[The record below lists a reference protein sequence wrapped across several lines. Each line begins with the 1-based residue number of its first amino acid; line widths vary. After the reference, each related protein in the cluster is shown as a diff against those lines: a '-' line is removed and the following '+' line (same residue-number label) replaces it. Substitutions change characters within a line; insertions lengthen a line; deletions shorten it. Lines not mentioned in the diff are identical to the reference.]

1 MRSFFKSML
10 VPVFT
15 LAFAALGLQ
24 ACSGDTSQTSSGG
37 ACTLNETKVCNC
49 TATQMGIQTCQ
60 ADGTYTVCMCEGGSG
75 GNGGAGGGSSGTAG
89 SGGGNCHAAGPGT
102 CGNGM
107 VDSET
112 GEQCDDGNCDPTD
125 MCNNDCR
132 LPYCGDKVIQPP
144 ETCDGGELCPP
155 GCGVPMS
162 SSSSSSSSSG
172 NVCDGKLIWAGFSP
186 VGTTNGLIQYGGIDG
201 IDAAN
206 ASCKAI
212 GGFGMCEYQQWDQ
225 IKTDA
230 ALPMGM
236 RSHQLDIDALLA
248 LITNGNCQ
256 DIWLHRTT
264 DLPNMPAGPGGR
276 CNDWKYPT
284 NHLADGEFVHV
295 CNIAGVLDIQYNLDP
310 DTVYDANNPGPHQ
323 TQSLTCA
330 PNPLRS
336 VPCCYEKCIP

>member
-107 VDSET
+107 VDTET
-112 GEQCDDGNCDPTD
+112 GEQCDDGDCDPTD
-125 MCNNDCR
+125 ECNNDCR

-155 GCGVPMS
+155 GCGVPTS

-172 NVCDGKLIWAGFSP
+172 NPCDGKLIFAGFSP
-186 VGTTNGLIQYGGIDG
+186 VGDTKGLIQYGGIDG
-201 IDAAN
+201 IDAAD

-212 GGFGMCEYQQWDQ
+212 GAFGMCEYQQWEQ
-225 IKTDA
+225 LKTDPA
-230 ALPMGM
+230 NHMT
-236 RSHQLDIDALLA
+236 DIDNLKTLVPQGTSKA
-248 LITNGNCQ
+248 
-256 DIWLHRTT
+256 IWLHRTT
-264 DLPNMPAGPGGR
+264 DLPGMPAGPGGR

-284 NHLADGEFVHV
+284 SHLADGEFVTV
-295 CNIAGVLDIQYNLDP
+295 TNNAGVLDIQYTLDP
-310 DTVYDANNPGPHQ
+310 DTVYDATNPAPHQ
-323 TQSLTCA
+323 NAGIDCF
-330 PNPLRS
+330 PLRP
-336 VPCCYEKCIP
+336 VPCCFQKCVP